1 MQTKASNILEKYA
14 GAAMKE
20 RARWI
25 DSTIEKALP
34 EWKLKIMRKYP
45 YPILARLLLI
55 NIEIENVKLI
65 ANFGTRVEIKL
76 NGKLIGKRNF
86 E

>member
-1 MQTKASNILEKYA
+1 MQTNVDNLLEKKA
-14 GAAMKE
+14 GASMRE

-25 DSTIEKALP
+25 DSIIEKALP

-45 YPILARLLLI
+45 YPILAKLLLI
-55 NIEIENVKLI
+55 NIEIKNVQLI

-86 E
+86 K

>member
-1 MQTKASNILEKYA
+1 MQTSASQLLAEKA
-14 GAAMKE
+14 GAAMRE

-55 NIEIENVKLI
+55 NIEIKNIKLI
-65 ANFGTRVEIKL
+65 ADFGTRVEIKL

-86 E
+86 K